1 MAALQ
6 SHAASRLAGLRVD
19 DGPAA
24 GPDHASLADV
34 VLRGVETFP
43 PYRESF
49 YAASIASAVRA
60 PDFIAIVQAAG
71 YTADASFGASSPVLT
86 GSFAAAPDMPT
97 SSVAADAA
105 GSACAA
111 CPA

>member
-6 SHAASRLAGLRVD
+6 SHAVSRLAGLRVD

-60 PDFIAIVQAAG
+60 PDFIEIVQAARG
-71 YTADASFGASSPVLT
+71 VEKRRASAEAATREAVRAFAAGAAAMGASRE
-86 GSFAAAPDMPT
+86 
-97 SSVAADAA
+97 A
-105 GSACAA
+105 G
-111 CPA
+111 